1 MARKAAGG
9 RFRDALRA
17 RDFRLLVISFVI
29 DGLGSWAY
37 ATVVTVYVFERTGSA
52 TWIAVIASA
61 SWIPRLLLAGY
72 GGVLADRYDR
82 TRLMAGSALLSFVVM
97 LALGAAVATDAP
109 VGLIAA
115 LTALSAVVATGYGPA
130 AQALTP
136 AVVPERDLTAA
147 NGLVAAIENLNVV
160 IGPAIGAVLLAVDE
174 PAAGIFAN
182 AATFL
187 VAALLVSRMAV
198 RSTGDAAEEGQGALT
213 SFLDGIA
220 AVRGHRTALL
230 LVLFCALDSA
240 VFGALTV
247 LNVPISQ
254 QLGTGAD
261 GYGYLLA
268 GMALGSVVSATMAN
282 RLSSSHRLAPVI
294 VGGIVVQAVPIGLL
308 TLADAPAAGFALLF
322 VSGSG
327 MVIVDVLAVTALQR
341 ELPKGVLGRAFSLL
355 DVACLLTIVV
365 ASFAWAGLLRVTD
378 LDTALLAIGIGFP
391 IAALLG
397 IGPLLRADQAAV
409 ARLQDLE
416 PRIELLRELDLF
428 EATSRPAFES
438 LADALEVVE
447 APTGWTVTAEGAP
460 AEALWIVVDGE
471 VAVTAGDR
479 FVRTMGPRSY
489 FGEIGLLRAIP
500 RTATV
505 RATQPSVLWRLSKE
519 AFLEAIEVNA
529 ASSSLLRVM
538 STRLTRTHPHLVAA
552 RPH

>member
-1 MARKAAGG
+1 
-9 RFRDALRA
+9 
-17 RDFRLLVISFVI
+17 
-29 DGLGSWAY
+29 
-37 ATVVTVYVFERTGSA
+37 
-52 TWIAVIASA
+52 
-61 SWIPRLLLAGY
+61 
-72 GGVLADRYDR
+72 
-82 TRLMAGSALLSFVVM
+82 MAGSALLSFAVM
-97 LALGAAVATDAP
+97 IALGAAVATDAP
-109 VGLIAA
+109 VGLIAT

-147 NGLVAAIENLNVV
+147 NGLVAALENLNVV

-187 VAALLVSRMAV
+187 VAAFLVSRMSV
-198 RSTGDAAEEGQGALT
+198 RSKGDAAEEGQSALT

-220 AVRGHRTALL
+220 TMRGHRTALI

-282 RLSSSHRLAPVI
+282 RLSSSRRLAPVI
-294 VGGIVVQAVPIGLL
+294 VGGIVVQAIPIGLM
-308 TLADAPAAGFALLF
+308 TLANAPAAGFALLF

-341 ELPKGVLGRAFSLL
+341 DLPEGVLGRAFSLL
-355 DVACLLTIVV
+355 DVACLLTIVI
-365 ASFAWAGLLRVTD
+365 ASFGWSALLRATD

-391 IAALLG
+391 VAAVLG
-397 IGPLLRADQAAV
+397 IGPLLRADRAAM
-409 ARLQDLE
+409 ARLRELE
-416 PRIELLRELDLF
+416 PRIQLLQVLDLF
-428 EATSRPAFES
+428 EVTSRPALES

-447 APTGWTVTAEGAP
+447 APAGRTIMTEGTQAR
-460 AEALWIVVDGE
+460 ALWILVEGE
-471 VAVTAGDR
+471 VAVTVGDQ

-489 FGEIGLLRAIP
+489 FGEIGLVRDIP

-505 RATQPSVLWRLSKE
+505 RTTEPSVLWRLSKE

-529 ASSSLLRVM
+529 ASSSMLRVM
-538 STRLTRTHPHLVAA
+538 SSRLARTHPQLAA
-552 RPH
+552 TRPD